1 MVAHETIYRVRIHA
15 AANERAF
22 DQVVRGTVRIETDWL
37 LIGRAGLAH
46 VFSVLL
52 RESGF

>member
-1 MVAHETIYRVRIHA
+1 MAHESIYRVRIQA
-15 AANERAF
+15 SADAGGF

-37 LIGRAGLAH
+37 LIGRAGLSH